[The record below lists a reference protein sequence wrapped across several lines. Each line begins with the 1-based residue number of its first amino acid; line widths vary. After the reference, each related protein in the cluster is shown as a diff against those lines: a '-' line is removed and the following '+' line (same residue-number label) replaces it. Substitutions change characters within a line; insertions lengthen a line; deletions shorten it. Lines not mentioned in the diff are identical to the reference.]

1 MGLPYA
7 SELERLPGTYQW
19 SRQTDVSQ
27 LTNFLAGIA
36 ESPVCFIGSGG
47 SFTTAVFAS
56 FLHEY
61 YARRLAR
68 ASTPLESAANFAL
81 ASCPAMFFSASG
93 KNADIVGAFCAA
105 ARKRPPALAALCAAS
120 QSPLQELAKEY
131 PFAEYCGYDLPS
143 GGDGFVATNSLLMS
157 IVMLLKAYSIA
168 FGAESA
174 LPEWDMIA
182 GEYPTQSA
190 TNRWFQQT
198 EELWRY
204 PNLLVLHGPA
214 GRPAAVDME
223 SRFHE
228 AALAAVQVAD
238 FRSFGHG
245 RHHWLKRM
253 HGTTGVLSLESRE
266 DEDIARRTLVLIPES
281 IAQARIRVN
290 ADRPQAAMA
299 LILASIY
306 LAGRSGIAVNIDP
319 GCPEVADF
327 GRQIARLNVW
337 NAPADTHAAM
347 AKIR

>member
-19 SRQTDVSQ
+19 SRQEDVSQ
-27 LTNFLAGIA
+27 LTRFIAGIA
-36 ESPVCFIGSGG
+36 ESSACFVGSGG
-47 SFTTAVFAS
+47 SFTTAAFAS

-68 ASTPLESAANFAL
+68 ASTPLESAASFAL

-93 KNADIVGAFCAA
+93 KNADIVGAFRAVA
-105 ARKRPPALAALCAAS
+105 GKKPPALGALCAVS
-120 QSPLQELAKEY
+120 QSPLLALANEY
-131 PFAEYCGYDLPS
+131 PFASYCGYDLPS
-143 GGDGFVATNSLLMS
+143 GGDGFVATNSLVMS
-157 IVMLLKAYSIA
+157 IVMLMNAYSVA
-168 FGAESA
+168 VGAA
-174 LPEWDMIA
+174 NTLPEWESVL
-182 GEYPTQSA
+182 GEYPTQSV
-190 TNRWFQQT
+190 TNRWFAET

-214 GRPAAVDME
+214 GRPAALDVE

-238 FRSFGHG
+238 FRNFGHG

-253 HGTTGVLSLESRE
+253 HGTTGILSLESRE
-266 DEDIARRTLVLIPES
+266 DEDISRRTFTLIPEN
-281 IAQARIRVN
+281 IPRGRIRVN
-290 ADRPQAAMA
+290 ADGPKAAMA

-306 LAGRSGIAVNIDP
+306 LAGRSGIAVNVDP

-327 GRQIARLNVW
+327 GRQISRLNVW
-337 NAPADTHAAM
+337 NPPAEAPAATHL
-347 AKIR
+347 R